1 MDVLNLQSSKL
12 ILGCLCGKHYCHCA
26 NLYLLAWDTPK
37 DKQHATHLWQLSSSK
52 LDGKY
57 MVGMLVLFRHSNQEC
72 FVSEKSSMAS
82 YVSPKGWN
90 VVA

>member
-1 MDVLNLQSSKL
+1 MGAYVGSAIVVVQTCTYLHETAQRLNNMPHTCDNQ
-12 ILGCLCGKHYCHCA
+12 A
-26 NLYLLAWDTPK
+26 
-37 DKQHATHLWQLSSSK
+37 SSK
-52 LDGKY
+52 LDAKY
-57 MVGMLVLFRHSNQEC
+57 MVGMLVFFRHSNQEC